1 MKKIICVLSFLVLSS
16 FVSYA
21 QPAPTANPAAPKV
34 AATADIFAKEIA
46 NAALAAHGGDKLKG
60 MKTLILRGSMDTNV
74 FNQAVPGTFAM
85 VFSGEKYRIDLNNP
99 FQPIKQ
105 VFNGTETL
113 TLMPNSFKLPPLDR
127 VGFYVLGRIG
137 DPMYPINA
145 LPATSKRKYGFRIT
159 SPDGRATDFY
169 VDEKTKQIK
178 GYDASF
184 DFSGQTGTTSVEIDK
199 YRTVDGVLVPEKFA
213 QRFDL
218 GAITAYCDFK
228 AKEILV
234 NSDVLADVFTMD
246 K

>member
-1 MKKIICVLSFLVLSS
+1 MNKLICGLICVFCLASVGI
-16 FVSYA
+16 A
-21 QPAPTANPAAPKV
+21 QPAGTSAAASSSTATSPDIAAREL
-34 AATADIFAKEIA
+34 AKA
-46 NAALAAHGGDKLKG
+46 VLAAHGGDKLKG
-60 MKTLILRGSMDTNV
+60 LKTLIIRGSMDTNA
-74 FNQAVPGTFAM
+74 FNQIVPGSFAL

-105 VFNGTETL
+105 IFNGTETL

-145 LPATSKRKYGFRIT
+145 LPETSKKKNGFRIT

-178 GYDASF
+178 GYDAGF
-184 DFSGQTGTTSVEIDK
+184 EFNGQAGTTSVQIDK
-199 YRTVDGVLVPEKFA
+199 YRAVDGVMIPEKFA

-218 GAITAYCDFK
+218 GAVTAYCDFK
-228 AKEILV
+228 AKEIFV
-234 NSDVLADVFTMD
+234 NSEVTADVFTMG

>member
-1 MKKIICVLSFLVLSS
+1 MTKLITITCFIIIFAFAVFS
-16 FVSYA
+16 
-21 QPAPTANPAAPKV
+21 QPAVVKPTTPAATV
-34 AATADIFAKEIA
+34 SAADTAAKELA
-46 NAALAAHGGDKLKG
+46 KAALEAHGGAKLKE
-60 MKTLILRGSMDTNV
+60 MKTLILRGNMDTNA
-74 FNQAVPGTFAM
+74 FNQIVPGSFAM
-85 VFSGEKYRIDLNNP
+85 IFSGEKYRIDLNNP

-105 VFNGTETL
+105 VFDGKDTL

-137 DPMYPINA
+137 DATYPITG
-145 LPATSKRKYGFRIT
+145 LPDTAKGKKGFRIT

-184 DFSGQTGTTSVEIDK
+184 DFNGQTGTTSVEIDK
-199 YRTVDGVLVPEKFA
+199 YRTVEGVLVPEKFA

-228 AKEILV
+228 AKEIFV
-234 NSDVLADVFTMD
+234 NNEVTADVFTMG

>member
-1 MKKIICVLSFLVLSS
+1 MNKLICVLSLVLLI
-16 FVSYA
+16 VSLGFA
-21 QPAPTANPAAPKV
+21 QT
-34 AATADIFAKEIA
+34 AATSGPSVSRSASSPDAAAKELA
-46 NAALAAHGGDKLKG
+46 KAALAAHGGEKLKG
-60 MKTLILRGSMDTNV
+60 LKTLILRGSMDTNA
-74 FNQAVPGTFAM
+74 FNQIVPGSFAM
-85 VFSGEKYRIDLNNP
+85 IFSGEKYRIDLNNP

-105 VFNGTETL
+105 IFNGTETL

-137 DPMYPINA
+137 DPTYPINA
-145 LPATSKRKYGFRIT
+145 LPETSKKKYGFRIT

-169 VDEKTKQIK
+169 VDEKSKQIK

-184 DFSGQTGTTSVEIDK
+184 DFNGQTGTTSVEIDK
-199 YRTVDGVLVPEKFA
+199 YRTVDGVMVPEKFA

-228 AKEILV
+228 AKEIFV
-234 NSDVLADVFTMD
+234 NSEVLAEVFTME

>member
-1 MKKIICVLSFLVLSS
+1 MKRSFIAALIALTCS
-16 FVSYA
+16 FISLA
-21 QPAPTANPAAPKV
+21 QTAGPNTANS
-34 AATADIFAKEIA
+34 A
-46 NAALAAHGGDKLKG
+46 NAAFAADTAAKELAKAVLAAHGGDKLK
-60 MKTLILRGSMDTNV
+60 MLKTLILRGSMDTNA
-74 FNQAVPGTFAM
+74 FNQIVPGSYVM
-85 VFSGEKYRIDLNNP
+85 VFSGEKYRIELNNP

-105 VFNGTETL
+105 VFDGKETL

-137 DPMYPINA
+137 DAAFPINA
-145 LPATSKRKYGFRIT
+145 LPDTAKGKKGFRIT

-184 DFSGQTGTTSVEIDK
+184 DFGGRLGTTSVEIGK

-218 GAITAYCDFK
+218 GQITAYCDFK

-234 NSDVLADVFTMD
+234 NTEVANDVFTI